1 MSAITDLIGGVVSG
15 LGDTAVKIR
24 TAITGIDPAKQAE
37 ITELTMNLQAQAAKL
52 ENDTVVAQ
60 AEIDKQEAAST
71 NVFIAG
77 WRPAVGWACAAAFA
91 LNFLLLPIAQWVVQ
105 IAGVMGGD
113 GKPLVLFRL
122 DLTTMLPVLLGMLG
136 LGAYRTVEKVNGAQ
150 GNH

>member
-1 MSAITDLIGGVVSG
+1 MSAITDLIGGIVSG

-37 ITELTMNLQAQAAKL
+37 ITELTLNLQAQAAKL
-52 ENDTVVAQ
+52 ENDTVIAQ

-71 NVFIAG
+71 NLFVSG
-77 WRPAVGWACAAAFA
+77 WRPAVGWSCAIAFA
-91 LNFLLLPIAQWVVQ
+91 VNFLLLPIAQWIVQ
-105 IAGVMGGD
+105 IASIMGAD

-122 DLTTMLPVLLGMLG
+122 DLATMLPVLIGMLG
-136 LGAYRTVEKVNGAQ
+136 LGAYRTYEKVQGAS